1 MYTHL
6 LSKRLRVEYR
16 KTFHK
21 PRIDDRTTVLFKRG
35 YAQRTVRR
43 YISWWVD
50 FVQSYEGTQAVLP
63 ADGGCTEVTEYL
75 KNRYGRNTYANVRS
89 ALQQFLRDEIPTDQR
104 LQLSR
109 KRSTDLFHRLV
120 PEYLDFKVTH
130 RGVRSSR
137 ALADKLTPFFRWLDK
152 RGFTN
157 IQQLT
162 AGHVR
167 DYFSNLEG
175 LSRTTVSGHASA
187 LRCFLRYLQMR
198 GTLKGNLAAA
208 VDAPRVY
215 RRSRPP
221 TVLTEDTIERLLA
234 AVDRST
240 ALGKR
245 DFAILMLASR
255 YGLRPCDIRSLRFD
269 HIHWREQRV
278 VLLQAKTQCPLELP
292 LLKEVDEALVD
303 YIRYGRP
310 PCAAREIFLRH
321 TPPIGPLGKNNR
333 LWDVMR
339 SAISAAGIEPWAGCQ
354 GLSVLRHSAATRMLG
369 RGVAIDTISD
379 VLGHVS
385 VESTRVYT
393 QVDLVG
399 LRSVVMTEKEVCP

>member
-1 MYTHL
+1 MYEHL
-6 LSKRLRVEYR
+6 LSKRLRVVYR
-16 KTFHK
+16 KSFHK
-21 PRIDDRTTVLFKRG
+21 PRIDERTTQLFTRG

-50 FVQSYEGTQAVLP
+50 FTQAYEGTPAILP
-63 ADGGCTEVTEYL
+63 ANGSCAQVTEYL
-75 KNRYGRNTYANVRS
+75 NHRYGRNTIASVRA
-89 ALQQFLRDEIPTDQR
+89 ALQLLFRDEIPTDQR

-120 PEYLDFKVTH
+120 PAYLDFKVTH
-130 RGVRSSR
+130 RGVRVPR
-137 ALADKLTPFFRWLDK
+137 ALADKLTPFFRWLDA

-162 AGHVR
+162 AGHIR
-167 DYFSNLEG
+167 DYLSNLEG
-175 LSRTTVSGHASA
+175 LARTTVSGHASA
-187 LRCFLRYLQMR
+187 LRCFLRYLQMQE
-198 GTLKGNLAAA
+198 TLEGNLAAA

-221 TVLTEDTIERLLA
+221 TVLDEDTIERLLA

-245 DFAILMLASR
+245 DFAILVLAAR
-255 YGLRPCDIRSLRFD
+255 YGLRPCDIRTLRFD

-278 VLLQAKTQCPLELP
+278 VLLQTKTQCPLELP
-292 LLKEVDEALVD
+292 LLEEVDEALVD

-310 PCAAREIFLRH
+310 PCVAREIFLRH
-321 TPPIGPLGKNNR
+321 KTPIGPLGINNR

-339 SAISAAGIEPWAGCQ
+339 SAISAAGIEPWVGCR
-354 GLSVLRHSAATRMLG
+354 GVSVLRHSAATRMLG

-379 VLGHVS
+379 VLGHAS
-385 VESTRVYT
+385 VESTRVYA

-399 LRSVVMTEKEVCP
+399 LRSVAMTEKEVCP